1 MFDFLR
7 KFFSFLG
14 NSRGVDV
21 VELNSTTATELD
33 YAIPELWDTKI
44 RLDAVK
50 QAFWG
55 SRFEGAQGSKMPI
68 ITNTDFTKSAGDVIH
83 FQTMRR
89 LKYAGVTGDTTLAG
103 SEEKLTLGQYDLS
116 VDWLRHAVA
125 FNKRG
130 TKRANFDAVMVAGD
144 ELADWLARQIDDS
157 MFKELVSDES
167 PSTIY
172 SGGKTAEA
180 SLTSAD
186 VFNTDSL
193 DRMKLALLRKGSI
206 PFQVK
211 SVSGTSLKMFGIV
224 IDSVDAYNLRGDE
237 AWYSAQR
244 DANLRGMDNP
254 IFTGALGIYNG
265 MIVYE
270 FANVAGEQG
279 TWLRPEA
286 TLSANVAAAGAVT
299 VTVTIN
305 SDTSI
310 NATKFFPSSGTI
322 RIGNEDLTYTGA
334 TTGYTFTVAAGGRG
348 ANGTVP
354 AAHST
359 GDLVTLRNVT
369 KQIGFGAEI
378 SVRGWG
384 MYPRK
389 TREVQDYGF
398 KFGVGIEAVYG
409 QQAIKDSNGNIPN
422 YVMMKSYAA
431 NPNSNI

>member
-7 KFFSFLG
+7 KFFGFLG
-14 NSRGVDV
+14 NRRGVDV
-21 VELNSTTATELD
+21 VEVNATTATELD

-89 LKYAGVTGDTTLAG
+89 LKYSGVTGDTTLAG

-116 VDWLRHAVA
+116 VEWLRHAVA

-167 PSTIY
+167 PTTIY

-180 SLTSAD
+180 SLTSTD

-193 DRMKLALLRKGSI
+193 DRMKLGLLRKGAI

-211 SVSGTSLKMFGIV
+211 SVGGTTLKFFGIV

-237 AWYSAQR
+237 AWFAAQR
-244 DANLRGMDNP
+244 DAMTRGLDNP
-254 IFTGALGIYNG
+254 IFSGALGIYNG

-286 TLSANVAAAGAVT
+286 KLSANVGASGAVT

-310 NATKFFPSSGTI
+310 AATKFFPSTGTI
-322 RIGNEDLTYTGA
+322 RIGSEDLTYTSK
-334 TTGYTFTVAAGGRG
+334 TDYTFVVAAGGRG
-348 ANGTVP
+348 ANGTV
-354 AAHST
+354 AASHAT
-359 GDLVTLRNVT
+359 GDLVTLRNIT

-409 QQAIKDSNGNIPN
+409 QQAIKDSDGNIPN
-422 YVMMKSYAA
+422 YILMKSYAS
-431 NPNSNI
+431 NPNSSI

>member
-1 MFDFLR
+1 MLDFLR
-7 KFFSFLG
+7 RFFSFLG
-14 NSRGVDV
+14 NSKGLDV
-21 VELNSTTATELD
+21 VELNATTATDLD

-44 RLDAVK
+44 RLDAIK

-55 SRFEGAQGSKMPI
+55 SRFEGLQGSKMPI
-68 ITNTDFTKSAGDVIH
+68 ITNNDFTKSAGDKIH

-89 LKYAGVTGDTTLAG
+89 LKYSGVTGDTTLAG
-103 SEEKLTLGQYDLS
+103 AEEKLTLGQYDLT
-116 VDWLRHAVA
+116 VEWLRHAVA

-180 SLTSAD
+180 SLTSTD

-193 DRMKLALLRKGSI
+193 DRMKLALLRKGAI

-211 SVSGTSLKMFGIV
+211 SVGGTTLKFFGVV

-237 AWYSAQR
+237 AWFAAQR
-244 DANLRGMDNP
+244 DAMTRGLDNP
-254 IFTGALGIYNG
+254 IFSGALGIYNG
-265 MIVYE
+265 MIIYE

-286 TLSANVAAAGAVT
+286 KLSAIVAAAGAVT

-310 NATKFFPSSGTI
+310 NATKFFPATGTI
-322 RIGNEDLTYTGA
+322 RIGSEDLTYTGA
-334 TTGYTFTVAAGGRG
+334 TSGYTFTVAAGGRG

-354 AAHST
+354 AAHAVS
-359 GDLVTLRNVT
+359 DLVTLRNVT
-369 KQIGFGAEI
+369 KQVGFGAEI
-378 SVRGWG
+378 AVRGWG
-384 MYPRK
+384 LYPRK
-389 TREVQDYGF
+389 TRDVQDYGF
-398 KFGVGIEAVYG
+398 KFGVGIESVYG
-409 QQAIKDSNGNIPN
+409 QQAIKDSDGNIPN
-422 YVMMKSYAA
+422 YVLMKSYAA
-431 NPNSNI
+431 NPNTAI